1 MLEGVTQLIVTTYKG
16 REMYFVHTKLAITD
30 YGLEL
35 FNKDT
40 LELEY
45 MIPRNQIKKMVI
57 IVKEDEIN
65 G

>member
-1 MLEGVTQLIVTTYKG
+1 MLEDVTQLIVTTYKG
-16 REMYFVHTKLAITD
+16 RGMYFVHTKLAITD

-35 FNKDT
+35 FNKET
-40 LELEY
+40 LELAY

-57 IVKEDEIN
+57 VVKEDGNN

>member
-1 MLEGVTQLIVTTYKG
+1 MLEDVTQLIVTTHKG

-40 LELEY
+40 LELEC

-57 IVKEDEIN
+57 VVKEDEIN

>member
-1 MLEGVTQLIVTTYKG
+1 MLEDVTQLIVTTYKG

-45 MIPRNQIKKMVI
+45 MIPRNQIKKVVI
-57 IVKEDEIN
+57 VVKEDDLN

>member
-1 MLEGVTQLIVTTYKG
+1 MLEDVTQLIVTTYKG

-57 IVKEDEIN
+57 VVKEGEIN

>member
-1 MLEGVTQLIVTTYKG
+1 MLEDVSQLIITTYEG

-40 LELEY
+40 LEVEY

-57 IVKEDEIN
+57 VVKGDDLHA
-65 G
+65 

>member
-1 MLEGVTQLIVTTYKG
+1 MLEDVTQLIVTTYKG

-35 FNKDT
+35 FNKDA

-57 IVKEDEIN
+57 VVKEDGNN

>member
-1 MLEGVTQLIVTTYKG
+1 
-16 REMYFVHTKLAITD
+16 MYFVHTNLAITD

-57 IVKEDEIN
+57 VVKEDEIN

>member
-1 MLEGVTQLIVTTYKG
+1 MLEDATQLIVTTYKG
-16 REMYFVHTKLAITD
+16 REMHFVHTKLAITD

-57 IVKEDEIN
+57 IVKED
-65 G
+65 GLHA

>member
-1 MLEGVTQLIVTTYKG
+1 MLEDVTQLIVTTYKG

-57 IVKEDEIN
+57 VVKEDESN

>member
-1 MLEGVTQLIVTTYKG
+1 MLEDVTQLILTTYKG

-30 YGLEL
+30 YGLGL

>member
-1 MLEGVTQLIVTTYKG
+1 MLEDVTQLIVTTYKG

-45 MIPRNQIKKMVI
+45 LIPRNQIKKMVI
-57 IVKEDEIN
+57 VVKGDDLN

>member
-1 MLEGVTQLIVTTYKG
+1 MLEDVTQLIVTTYKG

-40 LELEY
+40 LELEHL
-45 MIPRNQIKKMVI
+45 IPRNQIKKMVI
-57 IVKEDEIN
+57 VVKEDDLN

>member
-1 MLEGVTQLIVTTYKG
+1 MLEDVTQLIVTTYKG

-57 IVKEDEIN
+57 LVKEDEIN

>member
-1 MLEGVTQLIVTTYKG
+1 MLEDVTQLIVTTYKG
-16 REMYFVHTKLAITD
+16 REMYFVHTKLAVTD

-45 MIPRNQIKKMVI
+45 LIPRNQIKKMVI
-57 IVKEDEIN
+57 VVKEDDLN

>member
-1 MLEGVTQLIVTTYKG
+1 MLEDVTQLIVTTYKR

-57 IVKEDEIN
+57 VVKENENN

>member
-1 MLEGVTQLIVTTYKG
+1 MLEDVTQLIVTTYKG

-57 IVKEDEIN
+57 IVKGNEIN

>member
-57 IVKEDEIN
+57 IVKEDELN

>member
-1 MLEGVTQLIVTTYKG
+1 MLEDVTQLIVTTYKG

>member
-1 MLEGVTQLIVTTYKG
+1 MLEDVTQLIVTTYKG
-16 REMYFVHTKLAITD
+16 REMYFVHTKLAVTD

-45 MIPRNQIKKMVI
+45 LIPRNQIKKMVI
-57 IVKEDEIN
+57 VVKEDENN

>member
-1 MLEGVTQLIVTTYKG
+1 MLEDVTQLIVTTYKG
-16 REMYFVHTKLAITD
+16 REMYFVHTKLAIAA
-30 YGLEL
+30 YGLVL

-40 LELEY
+40 SELEY

-57 IVKEDEIN
+57 IMKENEID

>member
-1 MLEGVTQLIVTTYKG
+1 MLEDVTQLIVTTYKG

-40 LELEY
+40 LELEFL
-45 MIPRNQIKKMVI
+45 IPRNQIKKMVI
-57 IVKEDEIN
+57 VVKEDDLN

>member
-1 MLEGVTQLIVTTYKG
+1 MLEDVTQLIVTTYKG

-57 IVKEDEIN
+57 VVKEDDLNE
-65 G
+65 

>member
-1 MLEGVTQLIVTTYKG
+1 MLEDVTQLIVTTYKG

-40 LELEY
+40 LELEC

-57 IVKEDEIN
+57 IVKENEID

>member
-1 MLEGVTQLIVTTYKG
+1 MLEDVTQLIVTTYKG

-40 LELEY
+40 LELEC

-57 IVKEDEIN
+57 VVKEDDLN

>member
-1 MLEGVTQLIVTTYKG
+1 MLEDVTQLIITTYKG

-40 LELEY
+40 LELEH

-57 IVKEDEIN
+57 IVKEDDLN

>member
-1 MLEGVTQLIVTTYKG
+1 MLEDVSQLIITTYKG

-57 IVKEDEIN
+57 VVKEDDRHA
-65 G
+65 

>member
-1 MLEGVTQLIVTTYKG
+1 MLEDVTQLIVTTYKG

-45 MIPRNQIKKMVI
+45 LIPRNQIKKMI
-57 IVKEDEIN
+57 IVVKESENN

>member
-1 MLEGVTQLIVTTYKG
+1 MLEDVTQLIVTTYKG
-16 REMYFVHTKLAITD
+16 QEMYFVHTKLAITD

-57 IVKEDEIN
+57 VVKEDDLN

>member
-1 MLEGVTQLIVTTYKG
+1 MLEDVTQLIVTTYKG

-45 MIPRNQIKKMVI
+45 LIPRNQIKKMVI
-57 IVKEDEIN
+57 VVKENEID

>member
-1 MLEGVTQLIVTTYKG
+1 MLEDVTQLIVTTYKG
-16 REMYFVHTKLAITD
+16 REMYFVHTKLAITG

>member
-1 MLEGVTQLIVTTYKG
+1 MLEDVTQLIVTTYKG

-35 FNKDT
+35 FNKDS
-40 LELEY
+40 LELEN

-57 IVKEDEIN
+57 VVKEDEIN

>member
-1 MLEGVTQLIVTTYKG
+1 MLEDVTQLIVTTYKG

-57 IVKEDEIN
+57 VVKEDDLHA
-65 G
+65 

>member
-1 MLEGVTQLIVTTYKG
+1 MLEDVTQLVVTTYKG
-16 REMYFVHTKLAITD
+16 REMYFEHTKLAITD

>member
-1 MLEGVTQLIVTTYKG
+1 MLEDVTQLIVTTYKG

-45 MIPRNQIKKMVI
+45 LIPRNQIKKMVI
-57 IVKEDEIN
+57 VVKEDEID

>member
-1 MLEGVTQLIVTTYKG
+1 MLEDVTQLIVTTHKG
-16 REMYFVHTKLAITD
+16 REMYFVHTKLAIAD

-45 MIPRNQIKKMVI
+45 LVPRNQIKKMVI
-57 IVKEDEIN
+57 VVKEDDLN

>member
-1 MLEGVTQLIVTTYKG
+1 MLEDVTQLIVTTYKG

-45 MIPRNQIKKMVI
+45 LIPRNQIKKMVI
-57 IVKEDEIN
+57 VVKEDDLN

>member
-1 MLEGVTQLIVTTYKG
+1 MLEDVTQLIVTTYKG
-16 REMYFVHTKLAITD
+16 REMYFVHTKLAVTD

-45 MIPRNQIKKMVI
+45 LIPRNQIKKMVI
-57 IVKEDEIN
+57 VVKEDDFN

>member
-1 MLEGVTQLIVTTYKG
+1 MLEDVMQLIVTTYKG

-45 MIPRNQIKKMVI
+45 LIPRNQIKKMVI
-57 IVKEDEIN
+57 VVKEDDLN

>member
-1 MLEGVTQLIVTTYKG
+1 MLEDVTQLIVTTYKG

-35 FNKDT
+35 FNEDT

-57 IVKEDEIN
+57 VVKEDDLHA
-65 G
+65 